1 VRSADLSDCAFLR
14 RSSEAISFALPDEYV
29 HRLGP
34 LSYTISPLL
43 KNRLSCA
50 PSLGEIWR
58 LDNQILAQGGGD
70 GEEVPIY
77 KRYKL
82 SEKLHTVHMY
92 LPLRARRR
100 TPCHACLRAL
110 FAAGAGGSG
119 IIQPPL
125 VFLFLFYFCRSG
137 FGQSVGLAICLR
149 PTAIDRWDLYKN
161 IILIANFV
169 C

>member
-1 VRSADLSDCAFLR
+1 M
-14 RSSEAISFALPDEYV
+14 
-29 HRLGP
+29 
-34 LSYTISPLL
+34 
-43 KNRLSCA
+43 
-50 PSLGEIWR
+50 GEIWR

-100 TPCHACLRAL
+100 TPCHAYLRAL
-110 FAAGAGGSG
+110 FAAGAGGCG

-125 VFLFLFYFCRSG
+125 VFLFLFYFYRSG

-149 PTAIDRWDLYKN
+149 PTAIDGWACTKKYYSYREFRVLTNVVEGRFKLLNVEY
-161 IILIANFV
+161 NFGKRK
-169 C
+169 

>member
-1 VRSADLSDCAFLR
+1 MPKEEAEAETVRIECQFIRDISYP
-14 RSSEAISFALPDEYV
+14 RSYLLYV
-29 HRLGP
+29 
-34 LSYTISPLL
+34 
-43 KNRLSCA
+43 
-50 PSLGEIWR
+50 
-58 LDNQILAQGGGD
+58 
-70 GEEVPIY
+70 
-77 KRYKL
+77 
-82 SEKLHTVHMY
+82 
-92 LPLRARRR
+92 PLRAR
-100 TPCHACLRAL
+100 TNPCHACLHVL